1 MEVSFN
7 SPALPSKLRSTT
19 KRRNPA
25 SQSERANPLL
35 EMTLS
40 TCART
45 ASGSTLA
52 ADMGLFNLPTTH
64 SLLQL
69 TGFFC
74 QNGAESR
81 EDSAT
86 WRQSSGLRSAAKNKA
101 GPRAAGIKP
110 LQYAT

>member
-25 SQSERANPLL
+25 SRSERANPLL
-35 EMTLS
+35 EMTLL

-45 ASGSTLA
+45 ASGSTPT
-52 ADMGLFNLPTTH
+52 ADMGLINLLTTP
-64 SLLQL
+64 SLPQL
-69 TGFFC
+69 TAFFC

-81 EDSAT
+81 DD
-86 WRQSSGLRSAAKNKA
+86 
-101 GPRAAGIKP
+101 RAAWRRSCELRLAPERRGTDPRKRP
-110 LQYAT
+110 NHVRS